1 MVAGANIACSM
12 PQPKAKKPVS
22 LQRLN
27 SWRMHRQFL
36 DRPFESKNLLD
47 LIKAVGWIYSPGCS
61 TPYLSLWARLNS
73 FKAEDLHKL
82 VFDDQKLVLLET
94 LRGCTMLVPRDQAAI
109 ALRIRPRTYTE
120 LAKQARQQMPVTDA
134 EMEKLKTTLLK
145 TLEGGSKTSEQ
156 LQKAVPT
163 ALIKDFGPDLKRIG
177 FVNSLSLALNLLKED
192 GRVIK
197 IQSHRRLDSTEY
209 SYILLSDLLP
219 DVDPHAMRSHEAA
232 TKLAAQYFRAES
244 PARAKDFAWW
254 AGINVTDA
262 IKGIEEAKPKLVP
275 IAVEGTKD
283 EYLIPETDVEE
294 FHKFT
299 PEESAFNLI
308 PYRDTYLK
316 GQREIVDRFLRMEHA
331 DKPFSRWKGKLIND
345 PIATIVRDG
354 QVIGVWELNEPSKS
368 IDIILFENTPKPIQK
383 AIEKRAH
390 DLAAFIRSNL
400 GQTRLHGLDFGPH
413 QMTCIH
419 DLKAFWGK
427 GAQVDVRAV

>member
-1 MVAGANIACSM
+1 M
-12 PQPKAKKPVS
+12 PQPKVKKPVS

-27 SWRMHRQFL
+27 AWRMHRQFL
-36 DRPFESKNLLD
+36 DRPYESRNLLD

-61 TPYLSLWARLNS
+61 TPYLSLFARLNS
-73 FKAEDLHKL
+73 FKTEELHKL
-82 VFDDQKLVLLET
+82 VFDDRKLVQLET
-94 LRGCTMLVPRDQAAI
+94 LRGCTMLVPRDQAAV
-109 ALRIRPRTYTE
+109 ALRIRPRTFTE
-120 LAKQARQQMPVTDA
+120 LAKQARQLMPVTDA
-134 EMEKLKTTLLK
+134 EMDKLKTALLRA
-145 TLEGGSKTSEQ
+145 LEGGSKTSEQ
-156 LQKAVPT
+156 LQRAVPPT
-163 ALIKDFGPDLKRIG
+163 LIKDFGPDLKRIG
-177 FVNSLSLALNLLKED
+177 FMNSMSLALNLLKED

-197 IQSHRRLDSTEY
+197 IQTKRRLDSTEY
-209 SYILLSDLLP
+209 SHILLSDLLP
-219 DVDPHAMRSHEAA
+219 EVDPFAMRSQEAA
-232 TKLAAQYFRAES
+232 MKLAAQYFRAES
-244 PARAKDFAWW
+244 PARARDSAWW

-262 IKGIEEAKPKLVP
+262 IKGIEDVKPKLVP

-283 EYLIPETDVEE
+283 EYLIPESDLDE
-294 FHKFT
+294 FHKFS
-299 PEESAFNLI
+299 PDENSFNLI

-345 PIATIVRDG
+345 PIATIIREG
-354 QVIGVWELNEPSKS
+354 QVIGVWEWNESDKN
-368 IDIILFENTPKPIQK
+368 IDLILFENTPKPLQK

-390 DLAAFIRSNL
+390 DLSAFIRNNL